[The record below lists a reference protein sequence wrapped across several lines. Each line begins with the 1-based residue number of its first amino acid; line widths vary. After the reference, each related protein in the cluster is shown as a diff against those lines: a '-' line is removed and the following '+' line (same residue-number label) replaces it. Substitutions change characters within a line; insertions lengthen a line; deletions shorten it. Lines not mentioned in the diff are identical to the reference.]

1 MPWKLF
7 RQLGLY
13 GGAYAG
19 FTAKIDCS
27 TLPLDPIECV
37 GIIRIREL
45 WGNVLRRKGTLGFC
59 LQALEWLLS
68 EDDDVSD
75 WFVGDELNVVD
86 ERTAEKWRS
95 HIHSL
100 RVPLVRTVKIKKGDN
115 MIKVAARY
123 SVTVAQLGELNPE
136 LIEFVKH
143 TSRTFKV
150 VELKVPWEPILIKSS
165 LQELSHIGKYFGVEK
180 TEEVARAI
188 WNGRSLGKKCKAP
201 HPVFLPY
208 LPEILKKIGE
218 LSEQFPDGI
227 SLYTQDWRHFFHS
240 IPVSRRLSRFFGVS
254 MDGEYYRWRTLPMG
268 TTMSCHAAQSVALAL
283 LLHQE
288 EGEDLFDI
296 PEGLE
301 KLPTYIALRGG
312 GFLCVYYDNCLVAG
326 PTAVVERVM
335 KLIRRNGDTFDA
347 AIKPG
352 TDQLK
357 TSKELVTSTLNFLGA
372 DLYFERSR
380 EDRYV
385 FCWKQAAEKVEK
397 WRGDRLC
404 HDPEDEGQSPWS
416 KKWTRRELAS
426 LIGRILWRRSLY
438 YHPRTGT
445 APIISLLRRLAKDH
459 ARSRGDSTQS
469 RWDSRDF
476 VLTRDEQELCLETW
490 TEVLQNPPH
499 KFTDAP
505 RPTSHI
511 VLATDSSDQGYGYV
525 MYDERGRIIEE
536 EGFLWKD
543 MRTPKDSGHVD
554 WVKRHIYLKELKCAI
569 DTITKMAK
577 RFPGSQFECGQD
589 NSAAAAAI
597 RNMFSGCLE
606 ACVWLDALH
615 VTLEEHG
622 CSVNVWGLRSEE
634 NSSDPASRRCYPEG
648 PRSAS
653 EELGKACW
661 DAIQGQMKGYHLGH
675 STSTP
680 GLAGT
685 TDVRH
690 PECLDEE
697 DEDVDPGELVEKIH
711 TLSM

>member
-19 FTAKIDCS
+19 FTAKTDCS
-27 TLPLDPIECV
+27 KMPLDPIECV
-37 GIIRIREL
+37 GIIRLREL
-45 WGNVLRRKGTLGFC
+45 RGRLLRQKGTLGFC

-68 EDDDVSD
+68 EEDDVSD
-75 WFVGDELNVVD
+75 WFVGDETTVED
-86 ERTAEKWRS
+86 ERTAEKWRN
-95 HIHSL
+95 HIDSL
-100 RVPLVRTVKIKKGDN
+100 RVPLVRTVKIQKKDN
-115 MIKVAARY
+115 MVKMAARY
-123 SVTVAQLGELNPE
+123 SVTLAQLSELNPE
-136 LIEFVKH
+136 LIEYVKNP
-143 TSRTFKV
+143 SRTFKV
-150 VELKVPWEPILIKSS
+150 VELKIPWEPILIKSS
-165 LQELSHIGKYFGVEK
+165 LKELSHIGKYFGVEK

-188 WNGRSLGKKCKAP
+188 WNGRSLGRKCKSP
-201 HPVFLPY
+201 PPVFLPY
-208 LPEILKKIGE
+208 LPEVLKKIGE
-218 LSEQFPDGI
+218 LSEQFPEGI

-240 IPVSRRLSRFFGVS
+240 IPVSGRLSRFFGVS
-254 MDGEYYRWRTLPMG
+254 IGGEFFRWRTLPMG

-283 LLHQE
+283 LLHQI

-326 PTAVVERVM
+326 PSTVVERVTQ
-335 KLIRRNGDTFDA
+335 LIRRNGECFEA
-347 AIKPG
+347 AVKPG
-352 TDQLK
+352 SDQLK
-357 TSKELVTSTLNFLGA
+357 TSHDLVASPMNFLGA

-380 EDRYV
+380 EDKFV
-385 FCWKQAAEKVEK
+385 FCWKQALDKVEK

-404 HDPEDEGQSPWS
+404 HDPADEGPSPWN

-426 LIGRILWRRSLY
+426 LIGRMLWRRSLY

-445 APIISLLRRLAKDH
+445 APIISLLRRLAKKDKTF
-459 ARSRGDSTQS
+459 G
-469 RWDSRDF
+469 WDTRDF
-476 VLTRDEQELCLETW
+476 ILTQDEQDLCLHTW
-490 TEVLQNPPH
+490 TEVLLNPPH

-505 RPTSHI
+505 RPTTHV

-525 MYDERGRIIEE
+525 MYDHTGRIIEE
-536 EGFLWKD
+536 EGYLWKD
-543 MRTPKDSGHVD
+543 MKTPKGSGHVD

-569 DTITKMAK
+569 DTITKMAM

-597 RNMFSGCLE
+597 RNMFSGCVE

-615 VTLEEHG
+615 ETLEKYG

-634 NSSDPASRRCYPEG
+634 NSSDPASRRCYPDG
-648 PRSAS
+648 PQCAS
-653 EELGKACW
+653 EKLGKACW

-675 STSTP
+675 YESTP

-685 TDVRH
+685 TCVRH
-690 PECLDEE
+690 PESLDED
-697 DEDVDPGELVEKIH
+697 DEDVDPGDLVEKIH